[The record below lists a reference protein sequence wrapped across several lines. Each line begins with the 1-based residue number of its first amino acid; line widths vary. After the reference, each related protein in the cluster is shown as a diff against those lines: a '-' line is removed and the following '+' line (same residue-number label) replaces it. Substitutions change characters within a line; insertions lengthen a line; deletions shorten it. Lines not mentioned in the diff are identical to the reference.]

1 MLRRPGWAADEGH
14 VGTLVA
20 VVAAL
25 GLAVA
30 FTSPVSVVTVIVLL
44 SMPSG
49 RRRSIAFLGGWLIAI
64 GAIGAI
70 MVFVLQGQDFAS
82 RSSTPSRAASALEV
96 VLGSLLLVWAVVA
109 YRRREPASGG
119 QSTPKWLARIQ
130 ETHWLIAAA
139 VGAVMLSY
147 GITLAAASEIL
158 KANVSRF
165 DAGIALAVFAL
176 TSMITVAAP
185 IVAVLVAPDRS
196 AQRLDAWK
204 AWLLGNSRTVAL
216 VVLMLVAVLLI
227 IRGAKDL
234 IA

>member
-1 MLRRPGWAADEGH
+1 

-20 VVAAL
+20 EVAAL

-49 RRRSIAFLGGWLIAI
+49 RRRAIAFLCGWLIAL
-64 GAIGAI
+64 AVIGAI
-70 MVFVLQGQDFAS
+70 MVFVLQGQDFGS
-82 RSSTPSRAASALEV
+82 RSSTPSRGASALEI
-96 VLGSLLLVWAVVA
+96 VLGSLLLIWAVVA
-109 YRRREPASGG
+109 YRRREPSSGG
-119 QSTPKWLARIQ
+119 ASTPKWLDRIQ
-130 ETHWLIAAA
+130 QTHWLIAAA

-147 GITLAAASEIL
+147 GLSLAAASEIL
-158 KANVSRF
+158 KANVSRL
-165 DAGIALAVFAL
+165 DAGVALAVFAL

-185 IVAVLVAPDRS
+185 IVAVLIAPERS

-204 AWLLGNSRTVAL
+204 AWLLGNSRAVAL
-216 VVLMLVAVLLI
+216 VVLMLVAVVLI
-227 IRGAKDL
+227 VRGAKDL